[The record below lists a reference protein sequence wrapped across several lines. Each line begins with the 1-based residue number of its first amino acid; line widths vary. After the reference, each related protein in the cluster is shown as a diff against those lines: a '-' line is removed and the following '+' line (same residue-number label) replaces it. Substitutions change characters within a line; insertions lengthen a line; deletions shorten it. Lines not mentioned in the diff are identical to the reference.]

1 MVAVCIAL
9 AVNKQVMYTSSC
21 RGSIKGWVTGKL
33 NCEDEFARLV
43 CTSGEMFS
51 YTVEPLVVTTS
62 RKQPPL
68 PSHRFSKIPNISKSN
83 QYFWNIL

>member
-33 NCEDEFARLV
+33 NCEDEFACLV
-43 CTSGEMFS
+43 CTSGETFS
-51 YTVEPLVVTTS
+51 
-62 RKQPPL
+62 
-68 PSHRFSKIPNISKSN
+68 
-83 QYFWNIL
+83 